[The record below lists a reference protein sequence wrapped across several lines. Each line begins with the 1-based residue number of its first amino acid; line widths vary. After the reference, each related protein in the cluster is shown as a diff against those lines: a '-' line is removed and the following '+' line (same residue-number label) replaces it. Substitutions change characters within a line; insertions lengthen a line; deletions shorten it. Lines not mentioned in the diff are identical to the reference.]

1 MIDLI
6 INVAL
11 PVIMVC
17 SIMSFA
23 DKYLFKDKPE
33 DKSETKDEDK

>member
-1 MIDLI
+1 MVDLI
-6 INVAL
+6 INVVL

-23 DKYLFKDKPE
+23 DKYLFKVKPV
-33 DKSETKDEDK
+33 DKSESKEEDK

>member
-6 INVAL
+6 VNVVL

-33 DKSETKDEDK
+33 GKSETKDEDE